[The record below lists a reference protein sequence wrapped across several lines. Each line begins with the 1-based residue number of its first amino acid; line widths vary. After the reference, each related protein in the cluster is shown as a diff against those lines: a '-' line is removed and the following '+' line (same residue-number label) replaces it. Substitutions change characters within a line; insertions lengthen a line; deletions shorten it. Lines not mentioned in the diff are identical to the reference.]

1 MTRLSS
7 GQVAPCERHGPG
19 GIRGASVGLNL
30 GWKHLQVDVDYQRAL
45 NTPNGLQHEPETW
58 LMRVGL
64 QI

>member
-1 MTRLSS
+1 
-7 GQVAPCERHGPG
+7 
-19 GIRGASVGLNL
+19 
-30 GWKHLQVDVDYQRAL
+30 VDVDYQRAL